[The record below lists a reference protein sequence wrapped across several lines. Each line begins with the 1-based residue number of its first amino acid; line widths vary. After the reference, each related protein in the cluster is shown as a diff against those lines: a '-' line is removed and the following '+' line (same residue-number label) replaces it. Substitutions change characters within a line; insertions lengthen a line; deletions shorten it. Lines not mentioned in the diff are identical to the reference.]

1 MAAEFGKAAVFG
13 FAAAALAVGGGLG
26 WIAGRASIP
35 APPALPVYVNPLE
48 NAAKDEVLVLEGPDK
63 ATQAYRVQ
71 DAFPDSVQLS
81 VEDISTA
88 GVSSTRRFRAGR
100 AFLAA
105 LVILEGDID
114 PEVAEATVRDFI
126 VVRAVPEDLFV
137 ESLGRTFHC
146 TKVTGRY
153 RTLEERTYWITDELP
168 VHGIARIDGARGKR
182 FEVRSF
188 SFGKGK

>member
-1 MAAEFGKAAVFG
+1 MANGGKAALLAV
-13 FAAAALAVGGGLG
+13 AAAALAAGGGLG

-35 APPALPVYVNPLE
+35 APTPPPTYVNPLAD
-48 NAAKDEVLVLEGPDK
+48 AARDEMLVWVAPDG
-63 ATQAYRVQ
+63 ATQAYRVE

-81 VEDISTA
+81 VEDISTT
-88 GVSSTRRFRAGR
+88 GKSSTRRLRVAR

-114 PEVAEATVRDFI
+114 PEVAAATVRDFI
-126 VVRAVPEDLFV
+126 VEKAVPEDLRV
-137 ESLGRTFHC
+137 ESLNRTFRC

-168 VHGIARIDGARGKR
+168 VHGIARIDGSRGKR
-182 FEVRSF
+182 FEVQSF

>member
-1 MAAEFGKAAVFG
+1 MAGSGKAAIL
-13 FAAAALAVGGGLG
+13 AAAVAALAVGGGLG
-26 WIAGRASIP
+26 WLAGRASIP
-35 APPALPVYVNPLE
+35 VPVPPPTYVNPLAD
-48 NAAKDEVLVLEGPDK
+48 AARDEVLLWKAPDGS
-63 ATQAYRVQ
+63 TQAYRVE

-81 VEDISTA
+81 VVDVSTE
-88 GVSSTRRFRAGR
+88 GKSSTRRMRVAR

-105 LVILEGDID
+105 LVILEGDVD

-126 VVRAVPEDLFV
+126 VEKAVPEDLFV
-137 ESLGRTFHC
+137 ESLNRTFHC

-168 VHGIARIDGARGKR
+168 VHGIARIDGSRGKR